1 MRFSPLLLPFVLF
14 AADLPAQ
21 STTKITVFAETGR
34 GYRREKLDDGSFKPI
49 RYAIAF
55 DRSFELTSDAHIQGE
70 AFAEKISAALV
81 ANLEANGFILAEDS
95 TNAEQLLVVR
105 AGTTVLPS
113 WADTGTNTVNFPLG
127 RPSFEDSRQWSANA
141 RILGYTRGFDHA
153 RLLDA
158 TVVGRTLRQ
167 DLTED
172 MLDPRHYIVIL
183 AYPFATDYGDETV
196 PWLWRAHVNVE
207 ADGPPFIDR
216 LDTMLAAAS
225 RYLGRDSS
233 RIIRQFNTE
242 VEIGTPTVVED
253 EP

>member
-1 MRFSPLLLPFVLF
+1 MRLPLVLLTLLL
-14 AADLPAQ
+14 AADLAAQ
-21 STTKITVFAETGR
+21 SSTKITVFAETGR
-34 GYRREKLDDGSFKPI
+34 GFRREKLDDGSFAPI
-49 RYAIAF
+49 RYALAW
-55 DRSFELTSDAHIQGE
+55 DKSFELTSDANIQGQD
-70 AFAEKISAALV
+70 FAERISTTLV
-81 ANLEANGFILAEDS
+81 ANLEANGFILADDSED
-95 TNAEQLLVVR
+95 AEQLLVVR
-105 AGTTVLPS
+105 AGTTTLPS

-127 RPSFEDSRQWSANA
+127 RPSLEDSRVWSSNA

-158 TVVGRTLRQ
+158 TIVGRTLRQ

-183 AYPFATDYGDETV
+183 AYPFGTDYGDKKI

-216 LDTMLAAAS
+216 LDAMLSVAS

-233 RIIRQFNTE
+233 RIIRQFKTE
-242 VEIGTPTVVED
+242 VEIGEATVVED